1 MSVLVDKSTRLIV
14 QGLTGKEG
22 TFHAKQMVEYGTN
35 VVGGVTP
42 GKGGT
47 THEGI
52 PVFNTVAE
60 AVKEVGA
67 NASVIYVPPSF
78 AADAVMEAADAGI
91 PVVVCITEGIP
102 TLDMVK
108 VKEFLS
114 DKPTRLIGPNCPGI
128 ISPGKCKIGIMPGH
142 IHREGNIGVVSRS
155 GTLTYEAVGQL
166 TALGLGQSSAI
177 GIGGDPIVGTTH
189 VDALK
194 LFEADPETTGIVM
207 IGEIGGSAE
216 EEAAA
221 FAKDNV
227 TKPIVAFIAGQTAPP
242 GRRMGHAGAIIAGG
256 KGTAA
261 EKMKALE
268 AAGIHVVKS
277 PAEIGQAMREAL

>member
-1 MSVLVDKSTRLIV
+1 
-14 QGLTGKEG
+14 
-22 TFHAKQMVEYGTN
+22 
-35 VVGGVTP
+35 
-42 GKGGT
+42 
-47 THEGI
+47 
-52 PVFNTVAE
+52 
-60 AVKEVGA
+60 
-67 NASVIYVPPSF
+67 
-78 AADAVMEAADAGI
+78 
-91 PVVVCITEGIP
+91 
-102 TLDMVK
+102 
-108 VKEFLS
+108 
-114 DKPTRLIGPNCPGI
+114 
-128 ISPGKCKIGIMPGH
+128 MPGH

-166 TALGLGQSSAI
+166 TALGMGQSSAI

-207 IGEIGGSAE
+207 IGEIGGTAE

-221 FAKDNV
+221 FAKENV

-277 PAEIGQAMREAL
+277 PAEIGQAMKDAL